1 MAIGHRSIGCFYSLT
16 SRYACILCDH
26 SALLQTGTGKTHT
39 MEGALAEEDTAR
51 PEAGIIP
58 RACNT
63 IFDRLDAV

>member
-1 MAIGHRSIGCFYSLT
+1 
-16 SRYACILCDH
+16 
-26 SALLQTGTGKTHT
+26 LLHTTTDGQTGTGKTHT